1 MERKAWW
8 QTPGTLPNNKKV
20 TLQSQAGPV
29 GKNWWT
35 RQFVL
40 ALEDFGDD
48 DRLNRAKYCAR
59 NGFGNYI
66 RLGPGEVSMGICCS
80 GKKTR
85 IVGFIFPRFSEEV
98 WDSIIGIIAGDAALT
113 GSLLAGEFTR
123 DLVNVLEE
131 KEVCIIPDQYRRV
144 RAYCPCA
151 DSHNPCIH
159 TGAAWYFLAEILD
172 EDPWMLFLLHG
183 MTKEEMICRV
193 QSLRDLN
200 SRPVHVPETKWA
212 VTKPVDDISPSD
224 PQWFF
229 SCTGNDGKVPG
240 PVPGQKVSPILLLGP
255 AAYRLGGKN
264 LAERISGL
272 YPPVSSYAESLLQEI
287 KEKQLPRKSP

>member
-1 MERKAWW
+1 MMRKTWW
-8 QTPGTLPNNKKV
+8 QVPGSLPNNKKIK
-20 TLQSQAGPV
+20 LQSQHGPV
-29 GKNWWT
+29 GKNWWA
-35 RQFVL
+35 RQFVFV
-40 ALEDFGDD
+40 LEEYGEN
-48 DRLNRAKYCAR
+48 DRINRAKHCAR

-66 RLGPGEVSMGICCS
+66 RIGPGEMSMGICCS
-80 GKKTR
+80 GKTVRK
-85 IVGFIFPRFSEEV
+85 IGFIFPRFSSDV
-98 WDSIIGIIAGDAALT
+98 WENIIDIIACDAALT
-113 GSLLAGEFTR
+113 GSLFTGEFSH
-123 DLVNVLEE
+123 DLVSRLEE
-131 KEVCIIPDQYRRV
+131 KEIHIIPDQYRSV
-144 RAYCPCA
+144 RAYCHCA

-159 TGAAWYFLAEILD
+159 TAAAWYFLAEILD

-183 MTKEEMICRV
+183 MTMEEVTERV

-229 SCTGNDGKVPG
+229 ACTGNDGKVPG
-240 PVPGQKVSPILLLGP
+240 PVPGQKISPILLLGP